1 MIFTLRR
8 NIHSAEDACLH
19 YRSQQSRRPVQCH
32 TAIHSLK
39 TKRPQFSGGIDVLT
53 RNPETSDRSST
64 CRYIVTLLFRNGQIT
79 HSFSSPLLS
88 LNKSHFTSPDRRQ
101 HHLKSLPPWLK
112 CPNLNAGHVRGQCLA
127 LPATR
132 TARVLDLSP
141 RRA

>member
-1 MIFTLRR
+1 MISTLRR
-8 NIHSAEDACLH
+8 NIHSAEDACLPYH
-19 YRSQQSRRPVQCH
+19 SQQSRQPIQCH

-39 TKRPQFSGGIDVLT
+39 TKRPQFSGGIDILT

-64 CRYIVTLLFRNGQIT
+64 CRYIATLLFRNGQIT

-88 LNKSHFTSPDRRQ
+88 LNRSRSTSPDRRQ
-101 HHLKSLPPWLK
+101 NHLNSLPSWPK
-112 CPNLNAGHVRGQCLA
+112 CPNLNAGHVRGQSLA